1 MDAAAYGRALKKLLP
16 PGPVWR
22 LVTESVLLR
31 LFHGTGDELAR
42 VEQRGRD
49 WIEET
54 DPRTAT
60 ETLSDWERMLG
71 LPDEDVTAIP
81 GTDAE
86 RRTAIVQKLLR
97 TGGQS
102 PAYFEGLALACGWV
116 VYVTEPYAATV
127 ARCGTARCGD
137 PMNGT
142 GFAFVWQV
150 DVDTAAAGA
159 LSSDELER
167 VLTRVKPAHTLIVF
181 NYL

>member
-16 PGPVWR
+16 PGSVWR
-22 LVTESVLLR
+22 LIDSVLSR

-60 ETLSDWERMLG
+60 ETLSDWERALG
-71 LPDEDVTAIP
+71 LPDEDILTIP
-81 GTDAE
+81 ATDAE
-86 RRTAIVQKLLR
+86 RQTAIVQKLLR

-116 VYVTEPYAATV
+116 VFVTEPYGATV

-150 DVDTAAAGA
+150 EVDSQLPNA
-159 LSSDELER
+159 LSTDELER

-181 NYL
+181 YYL

>member
-16 PGPVWR
+16 PGKVWR
-22 LVTESVLLR
+22 LTTDSVLSK
-31 LFHGTGDELAR
+31 LFHGFGDELAR

-49 WIEET
+49 WVEET

-60 ETLSDWERMLG
+60 ETLDDWERMLG
-71 LPDEDVTAIP
+71 LPDEDVLTIP
-81 GTDAE
+81 ATPGE

-102 PAYFEGLALACGWV
+102 PAYFEGLALASGWL
-116 VYVTEPYAATV
+116 VYVIEGYGGTV

-142 GFAFVWQV
+142 AWAFVWRV
-150 DVDTAAAGA
+150 DVDSA
-159 LSSDELER
+159 LPDALTSDELER
-167 VLTRVKPAHTLIVF
+167 VIQRVAPAHTVVFF

>member
-1 MDAAAYGRALKKLLP
+1 MDGAAYGRALKKLLP

-22 LVTESVLLR
+22 LVTESVLSR

-42 VEQRGRD
+42 VEARGRT
-49 WIEET
+49 WVEET

-60 ETLSDWERMLG
+60 ETLAEWERMLG
-71 LPDEDVTAIP
+71 LPDEDILAIP
-81 GTDAE
+81 GTNAE
-86 RRTAIVQKLLR
+86 RRRAIVQKLLR

-102 PAYFEGLALACGWV
+102 PAYFVGLALACGWV
-116 VYVTEPYAATV
+116 VYVTEPFGATV

-142 GFAFVWQV
+142 AWAFAWRVEV
-150 DVDTAAAGA
+150 DSSLAGA

-167 VLTRVKPAHTLIVF
+167 VLTRVKPAHTVIDF
-181 NYL
+181 YYL